1 MVIQMEQMAKKDSS
15 LKAPDQKKRFA
26 DFMQKLKDEG
36 KLSEYSEEAEKA
48 ARDQDRD
55 WDVLLK

>member
-1 MVIQMEQMAKKDSS
+1 MEQMAKKDSS

>member
-1 MVIQMEQMAKKDSS
+1 MEQTAKKDSS
-15 LKAPDQKKRFA
+15 QKVPDQKKRFV

-48 ARDQDRD
+48 ARDQDQD